1 VTPDVT
7 MYHIEPTPRSP
18 PLIIVDTP
26 GFGDTRGVEQ
36 DKIIAKKIKELFSK
50 KLDRIHSIAFVCIMS
65 LERLTSI
72 QEYVLASMTEM
83 FGGDIA

>member
-1 VTPDVT
+1 VRYRLVVEDWATTQLNAGAQSVTQDVT

-36 DKIIAKKIKELFSK
+36 DKIIAKKIK
-50 KLDRIHSIAFVCIMS
+50 
-65 LERLTSI
+65 
-72 QEYVLASMTEM
+72 
-83 FGGDIA
+83 